1 MLVICDFDRGIIM
14 TKQPATVKI
23 SNYQEGL
30 KLLYQLRLFGTKLG
44 LNNIHRLL
52 ELLGN
57 PQQRMVFY
65 HIAGTNGKGSTAVI
79 LQALLRI
86 THRKVGLF
94 TSPHLEDFR
103 ERIRINDRLIG
114 HREVMGGLREIF
126 PLLPRVSETPGCSH
140 PTYFEAVTALACR
153 YFEKMEADAV
163 VWEVGLGGRLDAT
176 NAIVPRVSVITNIDL
191 EHQRYLGDSI
201 DKIAREK
208 GGVIKDGIPLVTAVK
223 KPAAIS
229 RLKKIC
235 RERHSLLIDV
245 NRDYYSQVK
254 DSALDGQFLDISSPN
269 RIYRNIFLPLAGK
282 HQIINCQ
289 TALAAWEQG
298 DHRAANISIP
308 RVRQAIRKIR
318 WPGRF
323 EFISGYPDFILDG
336 AHNRAGARACAMT
349 LRELSGDRPIILII
363 GVLGDKDV
371 KSICRS
377 LVPMAWK
384 VIAVQPG
391 GERGLSSSALAKV
404 CRAQTGTK
412 KIPVLARK
420 SLESAIKYCYRI
432 CASDQSGD
440 KLRSPLI
447 CITGSLRLIGEA
459 RSVLKNKREAVSGE
473 R

>member
-1 MLVICDFDRGIIM
+1 M
-14 TKQPATVKI
+14 TKINTYKQSLA
-23 SNYQEGL
+23 S
-30 KLLYQLRLFGTKLG
+30 LYELRLFGTKLG

-57 PQQRMVFY
+57 PQQRLVFY
-65 HIAGTNGKGSTAVI
+65 HIAGTNGKGSTAAI
-79 LQALLRI
+79 LQALLRT

-114 HREVMGGLREIF
+114 RREVMDGLREIF
-126 PLLPRVSETPGCSH
+126 PLLSRVSETSGCSH

-176 NAIVPRVSVITNIDL
+176 NAVIPRVSVITNIDI
-191 EHQRYLGDSI
+191 EHQRYLGNSI

-208 GGVIKDGIPLVTAVK
+208 GGIIKESIPLVTSVM
-223 KPAAIS
+223 KPAAITRLKNICRARHS
-229 RLKKIC
+229 RLV
-235 RERHSLLIDV
+235 DV
-245 NRDYYSQVK
+245 NSEYHSQVK
-254 DSALDGQFLDISSPN
+254 ESAIDGQLLDISSPN
-269 RIYRNIFLPLAGK
+269 RIYRDIFLPLAGE

-298 DHRAANISIP
+298 DHRAGNVSIP
-308 RVRQAIRKIR
+308 RVREAIRKVR

-323 EFISGYPDFILDG
+323 EYISGHPSFILDG

-349 LRELSGDRPIILII
+349 LRGLWGDRPVILII
-363 GVLGDKDV
+363 GVLGDKDI

-377 LVPMAWK
+377 LVPLAWK
-384 VIAVQPG
+384 VIAVQPE
-391 GERGLSSSALAKV
+391 GERGLASSSLAKV
-404 CRAQTGTK
+404 CRFHAGSK

-420 SLESAIKYCYRI
+420 SLESAIKYCYRS
-432 CASDQSGD
+432 CLSDQSGD
-440 KLRSPLI
+440 KLRPPLI
-447 CITGSLRLIGEA
+447 CVTGSLRLIGEA
-459 RSVLKNKREAVSGE
+459 RSLLRK
-473 R
+473 

>member
-1 MLVICDFDRGIIM
+1 MYTYD
-14 TKQPATVKI
+14 QA
-23 SNYQEGL
+23 L
-30 KLLYQLRLFGTKLG
+30 KSLYQLRLFGTKLG
-44 LNNIHRLL
+44 LKNIHRLL

-57 PQQRMVFY
+57 PQHKLVFY
-65 HIAGTNGKGSTAVI
+65 HIAGTNGKGSTAAI

-86 THRKVGLF
+86 THRRVGLF

-114 HREVMGGLREIF
+114 RREVTVGLREIF
-126 PLLPRVSETPGCSH
+126 PLLSRVSETSDCSH

-153 YFEKMEADAV
+153 YFEKMKADAV

-176 NAIVPRVSVITNIDL
+176 NAIIPKVSVITNIDL
-191 EHQRYLGDSI
+191 EHQRYLGNSI

-208 GGVIKDGIPLVTAVK
+208 GGIIKEGIPLVTAAT

-235 RERHSLLIDV
+235 RARHAHLVDV
-245 NRDYYSQVK
+245 NK
-254 DSALDGQFLDISSPN
+254 DSHSRLKEFGLSGQVLDIHTPV
-269 RIYRNIFLPLAGK
+269 RIYRDIFLPLAGK

-298 DHRAANISIP
+298 DNRAAKVSSR
-308 RVRQAIRKIR
+308 RVQQAIREVR

-323 EFISGYPDFILDG
+323 EYISGSPDIILDG
-336 AHNRAGARACAMT
+336 AHNHAGARVCAGT
-349 LRELSGDRPIILII
+349 LRELSGARPLLLII

-371 KSICRS
+371 KSICRA
-377 LVPMAWK
+377 LVPLAWK
-384 VIAVQPG
+384 VIAVQPE
-391 GERGLSSSALAKV
+391 GERGLASSALARV
-404 CRAQTGTK
+404 CRAHTGQK

-432 CASDQSGD
+432 CLSDQSGD
-440 KLRSPLI
+440 KLHTPLI

-459 RSVLKNKREAVSGE
+459 RRILRESG
-473 R
+473 RKMQ